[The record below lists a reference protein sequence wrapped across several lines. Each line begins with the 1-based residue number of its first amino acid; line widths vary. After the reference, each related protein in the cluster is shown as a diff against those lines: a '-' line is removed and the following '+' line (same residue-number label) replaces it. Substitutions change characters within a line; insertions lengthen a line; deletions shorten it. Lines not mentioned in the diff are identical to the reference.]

1 MPTETIV
8 RKKEGEVA
16 GPERTSDRR
25 VYLPPV
31 DIIETK
37 DGLTLLADMP
47 GVEPAN
53 IDVQYERGVLTLKA
67 RVEPRQEGSMNYLL
81 REYGVGDY
89 HRTFA
94 IGEGIDAARIKAE
107 FKNGVVKLHL
117 PKSEALKPRKIAVKS

>member
-1 MPTETIV
+1 MATQTSL
-8 RKKEGEVA
+8 KKREGEVTRA
-16 GPERTSDRR
+16 ERTSDRR

-53 IDVQYERGVLTLKA
+53 IDVQYERGILTLSA
-67 RVEPRQEGSMNYLL
+67 RVEPRQQESMNYLL

-94 IGEGIDAARIKAE
+94 IGEGIDSGKIQAE